1 MMREKIERKCI
12 GCEKV
17 LVTRHQVK
25 YCSQKCQATT
35 KYKKSLQGWKE
46 GITNGA
52 AGIQTKVLSASIRRY
67 LFEKYNKECSRCGWG
82 EINPV
87 SGKIPLEI
95 DHIDGNSENNL
106 EENLRLL
113 CPNCHSLT
121 PYFRNLNK
129 GKGRKWRMGS
139 VLEEVS
145 NASHLSF

>member
-1 MMREKIERKCI
+1 MSVITTRTCL
-12 GCEKV
+12 GCNKA

-35 KYKKSLQGWKE
+35 KYKKSLKGWKD

-67 LFEKYNKECSRCGWG
+67 LFEKHNNKCSQCDWG
-82 EINPV
+82 ERNSV

-95 DHIDGNSENNL
+95 DHIDGNSENNR

-129 GKGRKWRMGS
+129 GKGRKWRM
-139 VLEEVS
+139 ENIRQE
-145 NASHLSF
+145 ASTSTHISY